1 MKPKSILSLILLLSS
16 YISFAQPD
24 SKDFPTYAR
33 YQDSLMMDAYYAK
46 DINKYN
52 VVLEQFMGKYN
63 LLSKEEQGIYSPSLY
78 NAYYNLSC
86 TYSLLKDK
94 ENGLKYFKKAVDA
107 GYLEYLHV
115 MQDTDLDILR
125 KEPGFIETM
134 KMLQSVGDY
143 QFILRNAQE
152 HKTDEYYD
160 MPEFRYMSLEDENL
174 VELRSA
180 FNLDSIAGKGTQQFQ
195 AINLLHWIH
204 YLIPH
209 DGQHDNPT
217 VKNAMSMIAECKK
230 GNRGLNCRGLAT
242 VLNECYLSMGFKA
255 RMITCN
261 PKDSL
266 GIDPDCHVINT
277 VWIDELYKWV
287 WFDPTNDAYL
297 MDEKGTLQS
306 IQEVRE
312 KISNGSTLILNPEAN
327 WNRISTTIDYYIY
340 QYMAKNL
347 YMLECPV
354 VSQYNMETREEGRI
368 FKYVRLMPKDY
379 FKVLPPISE
388 QQNEAKT
395 NTWITYNIYNP
406 AEFWK

>member
-1 MKPKSILSLILLLSS
+1 MKPRPILYILFLLASLQSL
-16 YISFAQPD
+16 AQ
-24 SKDFPTYAR
+24 SESQDFPTYAR
-33 YQDSLMMDAYYAK
+33 TQDSLMMDAYYSK
-46 DINKYN
+46 DVKKYHAT
-52 VVLEQFMGKYN
+52 LEQFMIRYN
-63 LLSKEEQGIYSPSLY
+63 ALSKEEQAIYSPSLY
-78 NAYYNLSC
+78 NAYYNLAC
-86 TYSLLKDK
+86 TYSLLNDK

-107 GYLEYLHV
+107 GYLKYQHIK
-115 MQDTDLDILR
+115 QDTDLDILR
-125 KEPGFIETM
+125 NEPGFIEIM
-134 KMLQSVGDY
+134 KMLKSIGDY
-143 QFILRNAQE
+143 QFILQNAQAYR
-152 HKTDEYYD
+152 TDEYYD
-160 MPEFRYMSLEDENL
+160 MPEFRYMSFEDENL

-195 AINLLHWIH
+195 AINLMHWIH

-209 DGQHDNPT
+209 DGQHDNPV

-230 GNRGLNCRGLAT
+230 DNRGLNCRGLAT
-242 VLNECYLSMGFKA
+242 VLNECYLSMGFKS
-255 RMITCN
+255 RMVTCY

-277 VWIDELYKWV
+277 VWIDELNKWI
-287 WFDPTNDAYL
+287 WLDPTNDAYV
-297 MDEKGTLQS
+297 MDEKGVLQS

-354 VSQYNMETREEGRI
+354 VSQYNMETREDGRI
-368 FKYVRLMPKDY
+368 FKYVKLIPEDY
-379 FKVLPPISE
+379 FKVLPPVSE
-388 QQNEAKT
+388 EQNQAKT
-395 NTWITYNIYNP
+395 NTWIIYNIYNP